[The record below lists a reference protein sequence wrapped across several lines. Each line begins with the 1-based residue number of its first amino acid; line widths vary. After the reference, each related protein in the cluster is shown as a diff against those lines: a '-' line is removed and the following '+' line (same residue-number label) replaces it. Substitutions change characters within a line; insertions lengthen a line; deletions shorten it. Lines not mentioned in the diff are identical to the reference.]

1 MLRSLVIFLATAA
14 FTIGAP
20 PKTEDL
26 SVLVV
31 RGGHHY
37 DTPDFENMCLGL
49 ESVEVDLVLSAHLH
63 QFSAAE
69 IEERYDAILFLNQNK
84 HYPAKPRTRKLYMEL
99 ATQGV
104 GMVFLQFTLSSHPE
118 WDEYHELIGGK
129 WFLKDYTEDL
139 ELHSTYYKDLT
150 LDIQILDRNH
160 PVTKGLE
167 DFTMTDA
174 YYGNIHV
181 APEVHPLLGTKHPDI
196 ASTIAWTHQYKNSK
210 VVYIMPGFTKG
221 AYEHKSYI
229 QLIENALRYVAKQPS
244 PNQKRPLPKR
254 P

>member
-1 MLRSLVIFLATAA
+1 MLRSIPI
-14 FTIGAP
+14 IGAAALFAFATP
-20 PKTEDL
+20 LKAGEL
-26 SVLVV
+26 SILVV

-37 DTPDFENMCLGL
+37 DTPDFENMCRSLGDI
-49 ESVEVDLVLSAHLH
+49 EVDLVLTSHMQQMTAG
-63 QFSAAE
+63 E
-69 IEERYDAILFLNQNK
+69 IADKYNAILFLNQNK
-84 HYPAKPRTRKLYMEL
+84 HYPPAPRHRKQYMDL
-99 ATQGV
+99 AALGV
-104 GMVFLQFTLSSHPE
+104 GMVFLQFTLSSYPE
-118 WDEYHELIGGK
+118 WDEYHKLIGGK
-129 WFLKDYTEDL
+129 WFLKDYTEDP

-181 APEVHPLLGTKHPDI
+181 APDVHPLLGTKHPDI

-210 VVYIMPGFTKG
+210 VVYIMPGFTKR

-229 QLIENALRYVAKQPS
+229 QLIENALSYVANLPSQKQ
-244 PNQKRPLPKR
+244 K
-254 P
+254 